1 MEYIISNILT
11 MKHVT
16 NDFETIITFNTKEE
30 AESYLAEYI
39 KTIQKSERNNYQVLE
54 VKNYQS
60 NE

>member
-1 MEYIISNILT
+1 